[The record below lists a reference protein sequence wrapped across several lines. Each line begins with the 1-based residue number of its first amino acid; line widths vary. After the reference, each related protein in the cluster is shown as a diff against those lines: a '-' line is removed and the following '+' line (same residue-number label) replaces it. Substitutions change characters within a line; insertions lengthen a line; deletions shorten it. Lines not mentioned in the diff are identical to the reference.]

1 MQARRP
7 RMGWHRSLPGRRF
20 ALGREVPLLRQAEVL
35 EAEALIWKILS
46 ATAAVFTLVIGYF
59 AFVPATSTVLT
70 NLLSFGSN
78 LPYWSS
84 ISQGVNQVASNAFMG
99 FVAGIIIALIAVVIY
114 LAAASQ
120 QDESVQSE
128 F

>member
-1 MQARRP
+1 M
-7 RMGWHRSLPGRRF
+7 
-20 ALGREVPLLRQAEVL
+20 
-35 EAEALIWKILS
+35 IWKILS

-70 NLLSFGSN
+70 NLLRFGSN

-84 ISQGVNQVASNAFMG
+84 ISGGVNQVASNAFNG
-99 FVAGIIIALIAVVIY
+99 FVAGIITALIAIVIY